1 MTCRK
6 GACRV
11 PGMDDFL
18 TKDEAAEFLRVNVRT
33 LGEWVQRGEVP
44 AAKVGRRL
52 VFSRAQL
59 ADWLRDKAKAEQAER
74 RGA

>member
-1 MTCRK
+1 
-6 GACRV
+6 
-11 PGMDDFL
+11 MDDFL